1 MSALIDLVVL
11 PLIALAANGDAP
23 PPLEATEDA
32 DAAQPAESPA
42 DSGFP
47 GSIGYE
53 DGFFLR
59 SESGSSELVF
69 GGLFQFQGRIQ
80 PRRDVWNE
88 FSLKRARPEIYGTF
102 DDIYHFR
109 IQTDFNENGSR
120 LEEAWGGI
128 DVGSEGQRRL
138 IIGRKRAPFGL
149 EEAQSR
155 RWIAFNENSILNQFS
170 PREQH
175 GVFYYHESDDVS
187 YGIGLYNGTGGDEV
201 DKGKELG
208 ARLTTSLAD
217 ADVDGELDVGG
228 SFTIGNEDRSVAG
241 AQIFNESGL
250 PFATLQAGARN
261 DGIQWRAGLEA
272 LYLNGST
279 MLMAEYQH
287 HRTEM
292 EGVGGK
298 ADIDTSGFHVTAQ
311 QALTGEEMTFN
322 GVKPKNPYLPSDDT
336 ANGAWVAAAR
346 LSWLDLDSSLA
357 DTGIIAGPSYT
368 SNVLSLSAGMNWVL
382 TNHMMVRNSFIY
394 SHYAGKVLIDGDQE
408 SGESALV
415 IEFQVQF

>member
-1 MSALIDLVVL
+1 MSALIDLAVL

-23 PPLEATEDA
+23 PPLEATEGA
-32 DAAQPAESPA
+32 DAPQPAESPA

-88 FSLKRARPEIYGTF
+88 FFLKRARPEVSGTF

-109 IQTDFNENGSR
+109 IQTNFDENGSN

-128 DVGSEGQRRL
+128 DVGSEGQRRM

-175 GVFYYHESDDVS
+175 GVFYYHEDEEMS
-187 YGIGLYNGTGGDEV
+187 YGLGLYNGTGGDEA
-201 DKGKELG
+201 DSGKELG
-208 ARLTTSLAD
+208 ARLTTGLGD
-217 ADVDGELDVGG
+217 ANVDGDLNVGG
-228 SFTIGNEDRSVAG
+228 SFTIGDEDRSVAG
-241 AQIFNESGL
+241 RPILNESGL
-250 PFATLQAGARN
+250 PFAFYNAGARN
-261 DGIQWRAGLEA
+261 DGLQWRFGLEA
-272 LYLNGST
+272 LYLNGPM

-287 HRTEM
+287 HRTDM
-292 EGVGGK
+292 EGAGGS
-298 ADIDTSGFHVTAQ
+298 ANIDTSGFHVTAQ
-311 QALTGEEMTFN
+311 QALTGEDMTFN

-336 ANGAWVAAAR
+336 ANGAWIAALR

-357 DTGIIAGPSYT
+357 DTGIVAGPSYT
-368 SNVLSLSAGMNWVL
+368 SNVASLSMGLNWVL
-382 TNHMMVRNSFIY
+382 TNHVMVRNSFIY